1 VVFLTAY
8 YALAELAGVQPGERV
23 LVHAGAGGVGMAAL
37 QLARHL
43 GAEVFATAS
52 PGKWQTL
59 RGLGFDAA
67 HLASSRTLEFEQHF
81 LRSAHGRGMDVVVN
95 SLAGEPVDA
104 SLRLLAGGGRFIELG
119 KTDIRDP
126 AAVAARHP
134 GISYQAFDLMTADPG
149 RTGQILHELTAL
161 FSRGVLH
168 PLPTAAWDIRQAPQA
183 FRMLAQAQ
191 HTGKLVLTLPRPLDP
206 GGTVLI
212 TGGTGTLGALTA
224 RHLTRHHG
232 VGHLLLISRHGPAA
246 PGAAALQRDLEAAGA
261 TVTITACDAADRT
274 ALAAVLAAVPAAH
287 PLTAVIHAA
296 GVIDDGVLAGLG
308 RGQLSAVLRAKA
320 DAAWYLHELTVG
332 LGLSAFVLFSSVAGV
347 LGAPGQANY
356 AAANAFLD
364 ALAHYRA
371 ARGLPGLALDW
382 GLWAQ
387 DSGLTGHL
395 DQAGRA
401 RITRTGMRALSTS
414 EGLALLD
421 AALGRPGPALVTARF
436 DLTAAAAS
444 GPGVSPMLRQ
454 LAGAGARPV
463 AASAPGG
470 VPLQQRLLPLSGPD
484 RERALADL
492 VGKEARTVLGLSSP
506 GVLEAGRPLGEL
518 GLDSLMAVE
527 LRNRLAAATGLRLP
541 ATLLFDYPTPTAIAK
556 AILERLI
563 QHEMPTTHITADLDK
578 LEQNLS
584 AIYADEAM
592 REGLVQRL
600 AALISKWAEP
610 RAKPGGASLAETL
623 RSSSYEELFN
633 VVDQIRGKGPNG
645 EHRSQTS

>member
-1 VVFLTAY
+1 
-8 YALAELAGVQPGERV
+8 
-23 LVHAGAGGVGMAAL
+23 
-37 QLARHL
+37 
-43 GAEVFATAS
+43 
-52 PGKWQTL
+52 
-59 RGLGFDAA
+59 
-67 HLASSRTLEFEQHF
+67 
-81 LRSAHGRGMDVVVN
+81 
-95 SLAGEPVDA
+95 
-104 SLRLLAGGGRFIELG
+104 
-119 KTDIRDP
+119 
-126 AAVAARHP
+126 
-134 GISYQAFDLMTADPG
+134 
-149 RTGQILHELTAL
+149 
-161 FSRGVLH
+161 
-168 PLPTAAWDIRQAPQA
+168 
-183 FRMLAQAQ
+183 
-191 HTGKLVLTLPRPLDP
+191 
-206 GGTVLI
+206 
-212 TGGTGTLGALTA
+212 
-224 RHLTRHHG
+224 
-232 VGHLLLISRHGPAA
+232 
-246 PGAAALQRDLEAAGA
+246 
-261 TVTITACDAADRT
+261 
-274 ALAAVLAAVPAAH
+274 
-287 PLTAVIHAA
+287 
-296 GVIDDGVLAGLG
+296 
-308 RGQLSAVLRAKA
+308 
-320 DAAWYLHELTVG
+320 
-332 LGLSAFVLFSSVAGV
+332 VAGV

-371 ARGLPGLALDW
+371 ARGLPALALDW

-387 DSGLTGHL
+387 ETGLTGHL
-395 DQAGRA
+395 DQASRA
-401 RITRTGMRALSTS
+401 RITRTGMRALSTA

-421 AALGRPGPALVTARF
+421 AALGRPGPALVAARF
-436 DLTAAAAS
+436 DLTAAA
-444 GPGVSPMLRQ
+444 GPGVSPMLGN
-454 LAGAGARPV
+454 LTGAGVARPV

-470 VPLQQRLLPLSGPD
+470 VPLQQRLRPLSGPD